1 MTLLESYFKTIE
13 GYAEQARKKAGLD
26 EAKIKE
32 VCDNTKSKL
41 KEIYA
46 DMTSAGEQSEKINPI
61 INKIIEE
68 LNSLKRKLNI
78 EDGITFVEHS
88 DDEHSDDEHSD
99 NGYNEER

>member
-1 MTLLESYFKTIE
+1 MTLLESYFQTIDN
-13 GYAEQARKKAGLD
+13 YAEQARKKAGLD

-32 VCDNTKSKL
+32 VCENTKSNL
-41 KEIYA
+41 KDIYA

-68 LNSLKRKLNI
+68 LNSLKSKLNI
-78 EDGITFVEHS
+78 KDGITFV
-88 DDEHSDDEHSD
+88 EHSDDEHSD